1 VLEIFKNISIL
12 SNFGK
17 KSGTLLGVDI
27 STTAVKILQLSP
39 SGNSY
44 KVDNYIIR
52 PLPANSVVEKSISD
66 IDAVGDCIAQALSI
80 LKPSLKDAAIAVA
93 GSAVIT
99 KTIEMNSAL
108 SDSEMENQIIVEA
121 DQYIPY
127 PLDEVSIDFERQK
140 MSERSPDMVEVL
152 LAACRRETVDERVTV
167 LELGGLTAKVVDIE
181 AYAIERAY
189 TLLEEQVASKEEQ
202 TTAIIDIGSAMTTIN
217 VILAGKTIYTREQ
230 VFGGSQ
236 LLEEVQRR
244 FGLSAAEAGNAMK
257 RGGLPEEYDSEILAP
272 FKEAVTQQVSQ
283 TLQFFFSSSHYN
295 EVDHVL
301 LAGGVAAI
309 EGLADQVQ
317 ENLATPVRVANPFAN
332 LVISSKINKTML
344 MHDAPSLLIACGLAM
359 RGEY

>member
-1 VLEIFKNISIL
+1 VLEIFKNISAL

-17 KSGTLLGVDI
+17 KSSTMLGVDI

-52 PLPANSVVEKSISD
+52 PLPANSVVEKNISD
-66 IDAVGDCIAQALSI
+66 IDAVGDCIAQAVSI
-80 LKPSLKDAAIAVA
+80 LKPSLKDAAIAMA

-152 LAACRRETVDERVTV
+152 LAACRRETVDARVTA

-189 TLLEEQVASKEEQ
+189 TLLEEQVASEEEQ
-202 TTAIIDIGSAMTTIN
+202 TTAIIDIGSAMTTLN

-230 VFGGSQ
+230 AFGGNQ

-244 FGLSAAEAGNAMK
+244 FGLSAAEAENAIK
-257 RGGLPEEYDSEILAP
+257 QGGLPEEYEFEILAP

-309 EGLADQVQ
+309 EGLADLVQ

-332 LVISSKINKTML
+332 LVIGSKINKAML
-344 MHDAPSLLIACGLAM
+344 MSDAPSLLIACGLAM